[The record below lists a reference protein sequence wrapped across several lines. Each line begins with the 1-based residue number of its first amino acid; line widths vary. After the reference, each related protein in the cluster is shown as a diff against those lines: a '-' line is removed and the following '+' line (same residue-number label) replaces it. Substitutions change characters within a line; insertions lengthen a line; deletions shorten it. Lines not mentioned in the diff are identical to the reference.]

1 MYESILHNLTNVGW
15 AMLIFVCAYL
25 SNMAF
30 SLYHNIKQLGQTF
43 DYKRLLD
50 SAWKVGTLVIGVA
63 LLTISITA
71 LPTFANYVGW
81 TIPEEYTQVF
91 GDLAIIGGCL
101 LVSCKY
107 VAEAVQKLIA
117 ILNQGTVAQGGEEA

>member
-1 MYESILHNLTNVGW
+1 MYDAILHNLMNVGW

-25 SNMAF
+25 SNMTF
-30 SLYHNIKQLGQTF
+30 SLYHNIKQLGQAF
-43 DYKRLLD
+43 EYNKIIN
-50 SAWKVGTLVIGVA
+50 SVWKVGSLVVGMT

-71 LPTFANYVGW
+71 LPEFANYIGW

-91 GDLAIIGGCL
+91 GDLAIIGSCL

-107 VAEAVQKLIA
+107 VAEAAKKLIA
-117 ILNQGTVAQGGEEA
+117 ILNPQDADQGGDAT

>member
-1 MYESILHNLTNVGW
+1 MYDTILHNLMNVGW

-25 SNMAF
+25 SNMTF
-30 SLYHNIKQLGQTF
+30 SLYHNIKQLGQAF
-43 DYKRLLD
+43 EYNKILN
-50 SAWKVGTLVIGVA
+50 SVWKVGSLVFGMT

-71 LPTFANYVGW
+71 LPAFANYVGW

-91 GDLAIIGGCL
+91 GDLAIIGSCL

-107 VAEAVQKLIA
+107 VVEATKKLIA
-117 ILNQGTVAQGGEEA
+117 ILTPQVADQGGDTT